1 MGFPKEEV
9 VKALRAAYNNP
20 DRAIEYL
27 FSVYY
32 IDIPYYLNCKGIPEN
47 IGLNT

>member
-27 FSVYY
+27 FSV
-32 IDIPYYLNCKGIPEN
+32 
-47 IGLNT
+47 